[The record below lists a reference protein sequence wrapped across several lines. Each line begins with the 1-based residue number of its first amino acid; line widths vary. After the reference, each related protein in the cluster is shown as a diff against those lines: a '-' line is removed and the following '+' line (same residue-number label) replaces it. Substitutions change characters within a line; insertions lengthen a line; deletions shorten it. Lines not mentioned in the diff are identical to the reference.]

1 MSTKTSILVL
11 RTRNLFQNFWK
22 STGNFA
28 VLALCAA
35 AHEQM
40 PKNWLYLEFGK
51 ELIEQP
57 KQVKKLLKV
66 IFFKTPR
73 KESFEDLTSRT
84 EKLKR
89 ESKKFKINRLSKYIL
104 IKSGKLN
111 VINELNFAWNTK
123 SFAVAILVFLFFLL
137 VTFSGWTSKGL

>member
-1 MSTKTSILVL
+1 M
-11 RTRNLFQNFWK
+11 
-22 STGNFA
+22 
-28 VLALCAA
+28 
-35 AHEQM
+35 
-40 PKNWLYLEFGK
+40 
-51 ELIEQP
+51 
-57 KQVKKLLKV
+57 
-66 IFFKTPR
+66 
-73 KESFEDLTSRT
+73 SRT